1 MTDDFKEIAEK
12 IDKMLDEDTLR
23 SIRNYSD
30 NRLQTV
36 KNQKEM
42 AQKANLESKYL
53 DKYIL
58 ITGRKNIT
66 MIGHSEPDPNNITI
80 AHVLS
85 IKFQGKGFFRCHA
98 KVCKINFNNEFKS
111 IAHLTA
117 NASASCELEMFDDEQ
132 FDFHESDRLEII
144 SKEKA
149 LALIKESKESI
160 VKLMENVDL

>member
-12 IDKMLDEDTLR
+12 IDKMLDEETLR

-58 ITGRKNIT
+58 IIGRNFT
-66 MIGHSEPDPNNITI
+66 MSGYSEPDPNNITI

-85 IKFQGKGFFRCHA
+85 IKFQGRGFFRCHA
-98 KVCKINFNNEFKS
+98 KVFKINFNNEFKS
-111 IAHLTA
+111 ISHLTA
-117 NASASCELEMFDDEQ
+117 NASASCELELFDDEQ
-132 FDFHESDRLEII
+132 FDFSETNRLEII

-149 LALIKESKESI
+149 LSLINESKESI
-160 VKLMENVDL
+160 VKLMENADL

>member
-1 MTDDFKEIAEK
+1 MTDDFKEITEK
-12 IDKMLDEDTLR
+12 IDKMLDEETLR

-58 ITGRKNIT
+58 IMGRKNFT
-66 MIGHSEPDPNNITI
+66 MAEYSKPDPDNITI

-98 KVCKINFNNEFKS
+98 KVFKINFNNEFKS
-111 IAHLTA
+111 ISHLTA

-132 FDFHESDRLEII
+132 FNFSETDRLEII

-149 LALIKESKESI
+149 LTLINEYKESI
-160 VKLMENVDL
+160 VKLMEYVDL

>member
-1 MTDDFKEIAEK
+1 MNDDLKEIEDK
-12 IDKMLDEDTLR
+12 IDKMLDEETLR
-23 SIRNYSD
+23 KIRNYSD
-30 NRLQTV
+30 NRLQAV

-42 AQKANLESKYL
+42 AQKAYLESKYL

-58 ITGRKNIT
+58 ITGSKNIT
-66 MIGHSEPDPNNITI
+66 RMGLSDPDPNNFMI
-80 AHVLS
+80 AHILS
-85 IKFQGKGFFRCHA
+85 IKFQGSGFFRGHA
-98 KVCKINFNNEFKS
+98 KVCKIHFNNEFKS

-132 FDFHESDRLEII
+132 FDFRETDRLEII

-149 LALIKESKESI
+149 LSLIKESKESI

>member
-58 ITGRKNIT
+58 ITGRKNFT
-66 MIGHSEPDPNNITI
+66 MSGYSEPDPNNITI

-111 IAHLTA
+111 ISHLTA